1 MEQYP
6 DGLRGPLIVHDPKDP
21 FAGQYDH
28 EIILSVTD
36 WYGAQC
42 CVADN
47 NAHRYDAGTIP
58 RCVP

>member
-6 DGLRGPLIVHDPKDP
+6 DGLRGPLIIHDPKDP

-36 WYGAQC
+36 WYVAWCGF
-42 CVADN
+42 ADN
-47 NAHRYDAGTIP
+47 RA
-58 RCVP
+58 